1 MTRAQASVAT
11 IIIFVA
17 VALLAAV
24 TAGVLFD
31 ITGVLEEDAAD
42 TSSEAGSELTDRL
55 EEIATTGD
63 VENGMIATINV
74 TVTLPEGAEPLDLR
88 EATVTWVGPEQAHTL
103 RNADAVANPNET
115 PVFEVVPVTDA
126 DGSFTRD
133 SQLLTSQDDRYVLVL
148 RPGGETLRTYD
159 GSTVEA
165 FAGTPP
171 APNEAATIELVT
183 GPGAST
189 DASVRIPPQ
198 LIGLENVEL

>member
-1 MTRAQASVAT
+1 MV
-11 IIIFVA
+11 
-17 VALLAAV
+17 
-24 TAGVLFD
+24 
-31 ITGVLEEDAAD
+31 
-42 TSSEAGSELTDRL
+42 
-55 EEIATTGD
+55 
-63 VENGMIATINV
+63 TINV
-74 TVTLPEGAEPLDLR
+74 TVTLPEGASPLDLQ

-103 RNADAVANPNET
+103 RNADAVANPNAT

-165 FAGTPP
+165 FAGTAL
-171 APNEAATIELVT
+171 APNEAATIELTT

-189 DASVRIPPQ
+189 DASVRIPPR